1 MNSKE
6 LRYMQVCIKI
16 ENGVVGKRCGADL
29 LAISYR
35 QMLRIYKRY
44 SSDGPSSLCHRS
56 RGRPGVRAYPAELRQ
71 KVMHLDYTG
80 VL

>member
-1 MNSKE
+1 
-6 LRYMQVCIKI
+6 MQVCIKI

-29 LAISYR
+29 LEISYR

-44 SSDGPSSLCHRS
+44 SSGGPPSLCHRS
-56 RGRPGVRAYPAELRQ
+56 RGRPGIRAYPAELRQ
-71 KVMHLDYTG
+71 EVMASDCTE